1 MSGPKL
7 SRAFTVTNPQGLHMR
22 PLSAFVEAAAR
33 FRSDIFLCRGPDQRV
48 NGKSILNLLGLGAEE
63 GTELTLE
70 VSGEDAE
77 QAMESL
83 WEVLHRSYDEEESV

>member
-33 FRSDIFLCRGPDQRV
+33 FRSDIFLCRGAEQRV

-63 GTELTLE
+63 GTQLMLE
-70 VSGEDAE
+70 VCGEDAE

-83 WEVLHRSYDEEESV
+83 WEVLHRNYDDEESV